1 MARPQ
6 KWKWLGLIGI
16 LLGGIGALASV
27 FAKQRKLRQR
37 IY

>member
-1 MARPQ
+1 MAGPR

-16 LLGGIGALASV
+16 LLGGMGALTSV
-27 FAKQRKLRQR
+27 FIRQRRLLQR